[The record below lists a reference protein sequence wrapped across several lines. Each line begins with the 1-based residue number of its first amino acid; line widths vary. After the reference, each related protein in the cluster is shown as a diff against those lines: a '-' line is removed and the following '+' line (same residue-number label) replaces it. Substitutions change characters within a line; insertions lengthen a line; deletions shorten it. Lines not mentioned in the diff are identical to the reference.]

1 MTKKKIVA
9 ICLGV
14 LMGVV
19 LGSGYGFC
27 AQKKL
32 VVWGWDFR
40 ATKDIAPQVEQFEAL
55 HPDVKIETI
64 NIGADDLHKKVMMAL
79 LAGTGAPD
87 VSFEVDTHARKYYGT
102 GVIYTLGDV
111 IPNYE
116 DVFVEAISYRWKYQG
131 KLWAAPYDMGTFVMF
146 YRKDILD
153 EVGVNFP
160 ESWQDLI
167 EVGKKI
173 TVPGKRYMT
182 VFTTN
187 SAEQLAAIVQ
197 SRGGKITN
205 IKDEVLFND
214 PIVAEVCQYIADA
227 INKHKIAEYSNI
239 FDSAAWVK
247 IKEDRWAVIPAWYW
261 YQSFG
266 LKDMAYKPEL
276 EGKWRIARVL
286 PWKKGDPPTGAG
298 FSCGGLWIV
307 PKQTEYPKLAKEFAA
322 SLATKE
328 AQVSQATRRGILPV
342 NILAL
347 EELSKWQDPF
357 FGGQSPYKIAL
368 EEMRDAPTMEFGGKF
383 AGSINPSLNSALNAI
398 VSEGVAIN
406 KALDD
411 AVKSAKAELA
421 E

>member
-1 MTKKKIVA
+1 MTRKKIAV

-14 LMGVV
+14 LVGVMV
-19 LGSGYGFC
+19 GTGYGFC

-64 NIGADDLHKKVMMAL
+64 NMGADDLFKKVMMAL
-79 LAGTGAPD
+79 VSGTGAPD
-87 VSFEVDTHARKYYGT
+87 VSFMVDTVGRKYYGT
-102 GVIYTLGDV
+102 GVIHTLDDV
-111 IPNYE
+111 IPDYE
-116 DVFVEAISYRWKYQG
+116 DIFVKAISYRWEYQG
-131 KLWAAPYDMGTFVMF
+131 KLWGAPYDMGTFVMF
-146 YRKDILD
+146 YRKDIFD
-153 EVGVNFP
+153 EVGVDFP
-160 ESWQDLI
+160 GSWQDLI

-187 SAEQLAAIVQ
+187 EASQMASIVQ
-197 SRGGKITN
+197 SRGGKISS
-205 IKDEVLFND
+205 IKDEVLFNN
-214 PIVAEVCQYIADA
+214 PIVAEVCQYMVDA
-227 INKHKIAEYSNI
+227 VNKYKIAEYSNI

-247 IKEDRWAVIPAWYW
+247 IKEDRWAVIPTWYW

-286 PWKKGDPPTGAG
+286 PWKKGDSPTGAG
-298 FSCGGLWIV
+298 FNCGGLWIV
-307 PKQTEYPKLAKEFAA
+307 PKQTKYPELAKEFVA

-342 NILAL
+342 NIPAL
-347 EELSKWQDPF
+347 EKLSEWEDPF
-357 FGGQSPYKIAL
+357 FGGQRPYKIAL
-368 EEMRDAPTMEFGGKF
+368 EEMRDAPTMEFGGKWT
-383 AGSINPSLNSALNAI
+383 GSINPPLNSALNATI
-398 VSEGVAIN
+398 SEGVPVE
-406 KALDD
+406 KALAD
-411 AVKSAKAELA
+411 AEKKAKAELA